1 MLHFTANTTDQM
13 DEDME
18 LQRALQQSLTT
29 ITGHARTT
37 TTILFGHYESNCGR
51 CISTSWHDNKSMK
64 KKKNPLNA
72 PAATT
77 QKSDAPKPTVV
88 LARPLRTKSELLSQ
102 HHSDVKLI
110 PKLQDKSIEEQIL
123 STVDRE
129 TTTSTASNNHVKP
142 TTYPEEVQQ
151 QNYYLSQVARN
162 QVKGGVHCCRFTV
175 PIRIPFVVDVRRIA
189 LDCG

>member
-18 LQRALQQSLTT
+18 LQRALQQSLDMQEQQQPSCSDIMNQTAEDAFRRADMT
-29 ITGHARTT
+29 
-37 TTILFGHYESNCGR
+37 N
-51 CISTSWHDNKSMK
+51 NSMK

>member
-1 MLHFTANTTDQM
+1 
-13 DEDME
+13 
-18 LQRALQQSLTT
+18 
-29 ITGHARTT
+29 
-37 TTILFGHYESNCGR
+37 
-51 CISTSWHDNKSMK
+51 MK

-142 TTYPEEVQQ
+142 TTYLEEVQHQ
-151 QNYYLSQVARN
+151 SYYLSLSPKEPS
-162 QVKGGVHCCRFTV
+162 KGRGALLQIHGT
-175 PIRIPFVVDVRRIA
+175 IRRRCPTYCIGLRVTSVRSYIN
-189 LDCG
+189 